1 MKKYKNLEDRNRI
14 ISGKLLESIYLLE
27 ILEEA
32 CESHAK
38 EGTLVNIAIKN
49 VNIAF
54 KEVEKCRKMIS
65 HSV

>member
-1 MKKYKNLEDRNRI
+1 MKKYKNLEERSRI
-14 ISGKLLESIYLLE
+14 ISEKLLESIYLLE
-27 ILEEA
+27 ILEQA
-32 CESHAK
+32 CESQAK
-38 EGTLVNIAIKN
+38 KGTLVNIAIKN